1 MEISVFGGGNSIGE
15 CTVLELG
22 KSNWF
27 IIDSFI
33 DLNSNIPVAQKYLE
47 SKGISFDEV
56 RGIIATHWHNDHIQ
70 GMAKLLE
77 LCRKAEFYTSGA
89 FNHQEL
95 EIIIRID
102 KEIQARKKSLSE
114 FREIISILNERKSN
128 LNFAD
133 PDRLIEKF
141 KNNGNLIELISLAPS
156 DNAKLRCYHS
166 FKSIIENTDSSNT
179 IIPNPKPNENSI
191 VLLLK
196 IDNLE
201 IVLGGDLEN
210 SSSSK
215 LGWNDVLARKHCP
228 KNTVS
233 LFKIPHHGSKTAYSR
248 RIWENLFMS
257 DPYSVLTPYN
267 KLRIPIPTKS
277 DINNIKK
284 HSTKCYITSNPNNT
298 KELKIDRIAQKVL
311 DRLNISIRSLKRE
324 SGQVS
329 FLPDIKNKD
338 WNVRLYGSAMHV
350 DDLYD

>member
-22 KSNWF
+22 NNNWF

-33 DLNSNIPVAQKYLE
+33 DINSKIPIAQKYLE

-56 RGIIATHWHNDHIQ
+56 KGIIATHWHDDHIQ

-77 LCRKAEFYTSGA
+77 LCQKAEFYTSGA

-95 EIIIRID
+95 EIIISID

-114 FREIISILNERKSN
+114 FRQIISIIKERKSN
-128 LNFAD
+128 LNFVD

-141 KNNGNLIELISLAPS
+141 KNNGSLIELISLAPS

-166 FKSIIENTDSSNT
+166 FKSIINSTDSSNA

-196 IDNLE
+196 IDKLE
-201 IVLGGDLEN
+201 IVLGGDLED
-210 SSSSK
+210 SSNSK

-228 KNTVS
+228 KKTVS
-233 LFKIPHHGSKTAYSR
+233 LFKIPHHGSQTAYNER
-248 RIWENLFMS
+248 VWQCLFS
-257 DPYSVLTPYN
+257 TDPYSVLTPYN
-267 KLRIPIPTKS
+267 KLRNPIPRKS
-277 DINNIKK
+277 DINNIRK
-284 HSTKCYITSNPNNT
+284 HSTKCYITSNPNT
-298 KELKIDRIAQKVL
+298 SREVKIDRTAQKVL

-324 SGQVS
+324 YGQVR
-329 FLPDIKNKD
+329 FLPDFQNQD
-338 WNVRLYGSAMHV
+338 WKVKLSGNAMHV
-350 DDLYD
+350 DKLY